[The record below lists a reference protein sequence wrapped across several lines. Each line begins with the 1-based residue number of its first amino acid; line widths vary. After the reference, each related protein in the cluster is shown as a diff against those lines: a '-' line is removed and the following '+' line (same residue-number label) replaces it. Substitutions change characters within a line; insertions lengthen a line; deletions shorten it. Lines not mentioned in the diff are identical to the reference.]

1 MNPWKPNTPKDD
13 PDRPG
18 LKMSQLSEATGLPK
32 STILHYVNE
41 GLLPEPVKTSPN
53 MAYYD
58 PACVDRVRLIR
69 HLQQRHRL
77 SLAQIKGALAEDDAG
92 REMDAMI
99 RLGEVIFG
107 TNQGESLDLEE
118 LCRESGLTPERVAE
132 LERRGLLL
140 PLEPGR
146 YDMDDLAAA
155 RWSVRNRELGMV
167 PEDAEFYVRLAK
179 EIVNHEMELRRRI
192 TYDLPLTE
200 DAIITTEMAQSARA
214 TRNYII
220 DRTFQKRVMAFK
232 TLKEERDEDE

>member
-1 MNPWKPNTPKDD
+1 MSPFKPTSTKDD

-18 LKMSQLSEATGLPK
+18 LKMSQLTEATGLPR

-58 PACVDRVRLIR
+58 PSCVDRLRLIR
-69 HLQQRHRL
+69 HLQQKHRC
-77 SLAQIKGALAEDDAG
+77 SLAQIKAALEEDESG

-107 TNQGESLDLEE
+107 AEQGETFDLEE
-118 LCRESGLTPERVAE
+118 LCRESGLTPERVAD

-146 YDMDDLAAA
+146 YDMDDLNAA
-155 RWSVRNRELGMV
+155 RSFARSRELGLV
-167 PEDAEFYVRLAK
+167 PDDAEFYVRLAK
-179 EIVNHEMELRRRI
+179 EIVNHEMELRRRL
-192 TYDLPLTE
+192 TYHLPLAE
-200 DAIITTEMAQSARA
+200 DAMITTEMAKTARQ
-214 TRNYII
+214 TRNYVI
-220 DRTFQKRVMAFK
+220 DRTFQKRVMSFK
-232 TLKEERDEDE
+232 TLKEEAPEDD